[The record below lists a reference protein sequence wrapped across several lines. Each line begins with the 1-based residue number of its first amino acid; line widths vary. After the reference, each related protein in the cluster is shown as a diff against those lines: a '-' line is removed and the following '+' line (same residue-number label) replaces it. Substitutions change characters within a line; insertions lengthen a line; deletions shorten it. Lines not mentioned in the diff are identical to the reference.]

1 MSKLSEVMS
10 GEESPTA
17 SVASSR
23 YNPQPVEK
31 PTIKEVEEEEDNS
44 DASFNASGR
53 FLSPKNSHE
62 KRKPKPKKSS
72 NEEVSK
78 RGSISFEIPVPQS
91 RKRKSKLRGSM
102 GITGM
107 SFVENF
113 LKTLNHRHKNNAR
126 KGQ

>member
-31 PTIKEVEEEEDNS
+31 PTIKEVEEEDNS

-62 KRKPKPKKSS
+62 KRKTKPKKSS
-72 NEEVSK
+72 NEEEVK

-107 SFVENF
+107 SLWRIF
-113 LKTLNHRHKNNAR
+113 
-126 KGQ
+126 